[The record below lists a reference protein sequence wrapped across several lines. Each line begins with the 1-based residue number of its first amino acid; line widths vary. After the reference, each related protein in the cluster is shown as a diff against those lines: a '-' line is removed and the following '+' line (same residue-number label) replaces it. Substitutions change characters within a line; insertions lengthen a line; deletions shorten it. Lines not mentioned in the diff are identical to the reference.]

1 MKVQSM
7 NLQIRINILLLQIFL
22 IVINCEAQ
30 SSRELSYGKFLS
42 LLKNTNLLA
51 QKAENNLPFAGY
63 QLKAAQGNFDPQ
75 LSSSFN
81 NKQFNSKNYFSYGSA
96 EIKQPLY
103 TSHYLKMGYQYGQG
117 VSINPEFATSAIGL
131 PYVGVEVSLLQGL
144 LMDKRRAEI
153 KKAKYYSDYYKDE
166 QKIQLNELFYYA
178 STTYMEGVYSK
189 KINSIYAYFSNLAQ
203 QRLEGISELSKSG
216 EKPAVDTIEAAIY
229 LQGRLLEMQASE
241 IELSKKNTEIQT
253 LISSSDELVKDRI
266 EYSDSL
272 DQLYLSA
279 SIAIQQLL
287 QNETISNPLL
297 SQYIAKQKVLETE
310 LRLKRE
316 LIKPVLDVSYNFLS
330 NDNQTYLQGFTT
342 NAYKWGAT
350 FSFPL
355 YFRKARNEY
364 KMAQIAVQN
373 NELETINKQ
382 NQFSNKRKFIVEA
395 LRVCQEQINNAEKS
409 VNYSNLLVEAEKL
422 KFVNGESS
430 LFLVNARENK
440 WLENEL
446 KLAEYKLKYL
456 KAILELVYTDG
467 NLNFEL
473 S

>member
-1 MKVQSM
+1 M
-7 NLQIRINILLLQIFL
+7 NLPVRNSILLLQILLF
-22 IVINCEAQ
+22 VINSTAQ
-30 SSRELSYGKFLS
+30 SNKELSYRKFLS
-42 LLKNTNLLA
+42 LVKSTNLQA
-51 QKAENNLPFAGY
+51 QKAENNLPFADY
-63 QLKAAQGNFDPQ
+63 QLKAAKGNFDPQ
-75 LSSSFN
+75 LNSSFN
-81 NKQFNSKNYFSYGSA
+81 SKQYNSKNYFNYGSA
-96 EIKQPLY
+96 EIKQPLFS
-103 TSHYLKMGYQYGQG
+103 SHYLKMGYQYGQG
-117 VSINPEFATSAIGL
+117 LNLNPEFETSEAGL

-144 LMDKRRAEI
+144 IIDKRRAEL
-153 KKAKYYSDYYKDE
+153 KKANYYSDFYKDE

-178 STTYMEGVYSK
+178 STTYLEGVYSK

-203 QRLEGISELSKSG
+203 QRLTGISELTNVG

-241 IELSKKNTEIQT
+241 IELNKKSTEIQT
-253 LISSSDELVKDRI
+253 LISNSEELVKDPI
-266 EYSDSL
+266 VYTDSL

-279 SIAIQQLL
+279 RIAIQQFLP
-287 QNETISNPLL
+287 NETISNPLL
-297 SQYIAKQKVLETE
+297 SQYIAKQKILETE

-330 NDNQTYLQGFTT
+330 NDNQPYLQGFTT

-355 YFRKARNEY
+355 YLRKARNEY

-382 NQFSNKRKFIVEA
+382 NQFSNKRKFIVET
-395 LRVCQEQINNAEKS
+395 LKVCQEQIINAEKS

-422 KFVNGESS
+422 KFMNGESS

-456 KAILELVYTDG
+456 KTILELVYTDG
-467 NLNFEL
+467 NLNYEL